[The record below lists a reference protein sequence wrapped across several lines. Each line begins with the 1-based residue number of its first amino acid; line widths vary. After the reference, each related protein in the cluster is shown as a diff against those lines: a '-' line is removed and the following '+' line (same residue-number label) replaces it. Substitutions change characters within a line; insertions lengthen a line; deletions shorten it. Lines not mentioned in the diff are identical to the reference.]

1 MHGYES
7 RNQSCTI
14 TAVLSLIGEGN
25 IELNK
30 ELVLQFDALDAEKSA
45 LSPTIRAEREIA
57 TYGVET
63 SINLKQLQNI
73 RELILKVQRETIR
86 ILAA

>member
-14 TAVLSLIGEGN
+14 TAVLSLIGEGK

-30 ELVLQFDALDAEKSA
+30 GLVLQFDALDAEKSA